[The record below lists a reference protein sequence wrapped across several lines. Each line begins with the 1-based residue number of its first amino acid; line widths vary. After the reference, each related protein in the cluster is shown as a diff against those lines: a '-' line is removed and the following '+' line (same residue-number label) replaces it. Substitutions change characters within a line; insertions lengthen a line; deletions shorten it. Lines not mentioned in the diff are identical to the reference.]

1 MNNNNENDSNMN
13 DNNLNNSLKNENE
26 DESKYIYENKHRK
39 FTQDDIDNVAG
50 LCEFIAGIIIDEE
63 NISVT
68 NYFKNLDLS
77 KQGFITM
84 NQLKRVCIDDLGIDI
99 ENDNSM
105 DDFFDF
111 VIADEKVNGSDV
123 VKIDFI
129 IKVVKNYS
137 KRDMPNVNEEM
148 IQNK

>member
-39 FTQDDIDNVAG
+39 FTQDDIDHISE
-50 LCEFIAGIIIDEE
+50 LCDFIAGIIIDEK

-68 NYFKNLDLS
+68 NYFKNLDSS

-84 NQLKRVCIDDLGIDI
+84 NQLKSHLEYGTWLKSDGSKEEILLG
-99 ENDNSM
+99 
-105 DDFFDF
+105 
-111 VIADEKVNGSDV
+111 
-123 VKIDFI
+123 
-129 IKVVKNYS
+129 
-137 KRDMPNVNEEM
+137 
-148 IQNK
+148 Q

>member
-1 MNNNNENDSNMN
+1 MNNNNENDLNMN
-13 DNNLNNSLKNENE
+13 DNNLNNSLKNLNE
-26 DESKYIYENKHRK
+26 DESKYVFKNKHRK
-39 FTQDDIDNVAG
+39 FTQNDIDHVAE
-50 LCEFIAGIIIDEE
+50 LCEFIAGIIIDKK

-68 NYFKNLDLS
+68 NYFKNLDSS

-84 NQLKRVCIDDLGIDI
+84 NQLKRVFNDDLEIDI

-123 VKIDFI
+123 VKIEKI
-129 IKVVKNYS
+129 IHVVKGYS
-137 KRDMPNVNEEM
+137 GRDMPNENEG
-148 IQNK
+148 K

>member
-1 MNNNNENDSNMN
+1 M
-13 DNNLNNSLKNENE
+13 KNE

-39 FTQDDIDNVAG
+39 FTQDDINHVSD

-84 NQLKRVCIDDLGIDI
+84 NQLKRVFHDDLEIDI

-123 VKIDFI
+123 VKIDKI
-129 IKVVKNYS
+129 IQVVKGYS
-137 KRDMPNVNEEM
+137 GRDMPNENEG
-148 IQNK
+148 K

>member
-26 DESKYIYENKHRK
+26 DENKYIYKNKHRK
-39 FTQDDIDNVAG
+39 FTQDDIDHISE
-50 LCEFIAGIIIDEE
+50 LCEFIAGIIIDEK

-68 NYFKNLDLS
+68 NYFKNLDSS

-123 VKIDFI
+123 VKIDKI
-129 IKVVKNYS
+129 IQVVKGYS
-137 KRDMPNVNEEM
+137 GRDMPNENEG
-148 IQNK
+148 K